1 MNKENAS
8 IHLKLAVF
16 IVFSI
21 FTCIASLF
29 LFYRFFQK
37 TAHDVHFV
45 NVAGSQRMLSER
57 ILHYAKWIHALGKD
71 EDRYQLKSAIEVFD
85 KKLTILLE
93 GGMIQGQWLPPA
105 PPEVQDKLHET
116 TRLWNEIKPDLKN
129 LSHTDA
135 ASQVA
140 DSHISSLERKLMQL
154 RNSMNAA
161 VVAYEMRNMELRHS
175 TFFSIILLAL
185 SGGLALFFSLWVFIT
200 YIRERNATE
209 QRLRRANRKIQ
220 EANRLKSEFLANIS
234 HEIRTPMN
242 GIIGL
247 TDFVLETELKAEQ
260 REYLEIVKKSAD
272 SLLTLLNDLL
282 DFSRLEAGKLSLEC
296 IPFHLRDCIDD
307 TIKMMAF
314 KAHSKHLELLHFIHP
329 DIPRYV
335 KGDPNRLRQVLVNL
349 IGNAIKFTE
358 KGEIFVDVKLADPK
372 DHPNAACKQ
381 SEKNDVCLHFS
392 IRDTGI
398 GIPKEKLA
406 IIFDKFRQ
414 VDGSITRRYGGTGL
428 GLSICRALVQKMGG
442 EIWVESELG
451 RGSTFHFTVRFQM
464 VDQAIADPLSEES
477 DSVNGLRI
485 LLADDHETHRRILT
499 QQLIRWE
506 IHTTPARDAN
516 EALTILRRSV
526 DLGSRYDLVIVDH
539 DLDTIE
545 GRPLVWHIRQIPAYR
560 DIPIIILTP
569 ITSGTPILSDS
580 NAAKTVQVRKPYKT
594 IELLKAI
601 LYATGT
607 RQTVKIVPS
616 PNSSDNEILSSKKQS
631 TTSPSLTILLAE
643 DNSVNQL
650 FIKKLLE
657 KAGHRVQVASNGESV
672 LKILQA
678 NHQHFDLILMDIQ
691 MPELDGFETCQ
702 RIRQADGILPKF
714 RDIPIIALT
723 AHAEEAYRTRC
734 FSAGMNG
741 FVTKPIRAQD
751 LFQAIDEVMQES
763 HQYELSKQ

>member
-1 MNKENAS
+1 MNKENTS

-57 ILHYAKWIHALGKD
+57 ILHYAKWVHALGKD
-71 EDRYQLKSAIEVFD
+71 EDRYQLKTAIDVFD

-93 GGMIQGQWLPPA
+93 GGMILGQRLPPA
-105 PPEVQDKLHET
+105 PPEVRDKLREA
-116 TRLWNEIKPDLKN
+116 TRLWNEIKPDLEN
-129 LSHTDA
+129 LFHTDA
-135 ASQVA
+135 ATPIP
-140 DSHISSLERKLMQL
+140 DSHIPALEKALTQL

-161 VVAYEMRNMELRHS
+161 VVAYEMRNMDLRHS

-185 SGGLALFFSLWVFIT
+185 SGALALFFSLWVFIT

-220 EANRLKSEFLANIS
+220 ESNRLKSEFLANIS

-260 REYLEIVKKSAD
+260 REHLEIVKKSAD

-282 DFSRLEAGKLSLEC
+282 DFSKLEAGKLSLEC
-296 IPFHLRDCIDD
+296 IPFHLLDCIDD

-464 VDQAIADPLSEES
+464 VDQAVADPLSEKSE
-477 DSVNGLRI
+477 SVNGLRI

-499 QQLIRWE
+499 QQLIQWK

-526 DLGSRYDLVIVDH
+526 DLGSRYDLVIVDR
-539 DLDTIE
+539 DLDRID
-545 GRPLVWHIRQIPAYR
+545 GYPLVWHIRQIPAYR
-560 DIPIIILTP
+560 DLPIIVLTP
-569 ITSGTPILSDS
+569 ITQGVSPGANPDAT
-580 NAAKTVQVRKPYKT
+580 KTVQVRKPYKT
-594 IELLKAI
+594 TELLEAI
-601 LYATGT
+601 LRVT
-607 RQTVKIVPS
+607 RTEQAVQIVPS
-616 PNSSDNEILSSKKQS
+616 PQDRADLPHRSEKD
-631 TTSPSLTILLAE
+631 TGTSPSLSILLAE
-643 DNSVNQL
+643 DNTVNQL
-650 FIKKLLE
+650 FAKKLLE
-657 KAGHRVQVASNGESV
+657 KAGHRVQVASNGERV

-702 RIRQADGILPKF
+702 RVRQAEDIPPKF

-751 LFQAIDEVMQES
+751 LFQAIDKVMQES
-763 HQYELSKQ
+763 HQYELSKR